1 MNSSGGDKRKKE
13 LLEAK
18 SSNTKDLKLG
28 SDRTKER
35 VLTLM
40 ASGSGDSKTGKK
52 GLNFLIS
59 VIRWM
64 VLLLGS
70 I

>member
-35 VLTLM
+35 VLTCE
-40 ASGSGDSKTGKK
+40 
-52 GLNFLIS
+52 IS
-59 VIRWM
+59 
-64 VLLLGS
+64 
-70 I
+70 